1 MVHITM
7 TALPMRYVEYNSEI
21 SDYGYSTECPEVM

>member
-7 TALPMRYVEYNSEI
+7 TALPMRYVKYISEI
-21 SDYGYSTECPEVM
+21 IDYGYSTECPEVM